1 MITFAGLVVKPYKA
15 DSRPNKGQA
24 VLEAVARTRQRRR
37 HLPKDQLGEGILAE
51 GDAFFEQQDGLHV
64 GYYTNKSPGALGPSA
79 KALLLMLNVRGNLP
93 AEAGAVSPD

>member
-51 GDAFFEQQDGLHV
+51 GDTFFEQQDGFHV
-64 GYYTNKSPGALGPSA
+64 GKYTNKSPGALGWIF
-79 KALLLMLNVRGNLP
+79 R
-93 AEAGAVSPD
+93 